1 MHKITSGSL
10 FSLVASLFLLV
21 SSTSCMRTP
30 MAESVQN
37 PENETFYESL
47 INLKGKKL
55 EGQTIYPEGKWAP
68 FAGQPISLEVASCT
82 KKELRIPIYIGG
94 KVYRTLILERTAD
107 GFFLKHEN
115 KNDDGRSNQINLYG
129 GQTEGNGTAYVQ
141 LFPSDAYTKNLM
153 SLSTPSVWT
162 LAFSSDRSTF
172 SYLVESDG
180 KLQMQIDFNLND
192 YLANMPVKTEPRSIR

>member
-1 MHKITSGSL
+1 
-10 FSLVASLFLLV
+10 
-21 SSTSCMRTP
+21 MRTP
-30 MAESVQN
+30 IAESAQI
-37 PENETFYESL
+37 PANETFYQSL
-47 INLKGKKL
+47 VNLKGKKL

-68 FAGQPISLEVASCT
+68 FAGQQIALEVASCT
-82 KKELRIPIYIGG
+82 KKEVRIPIFIGG
-94 KVYRTLILERTAD
+94 KVYRTLILERTPE

-115 KNDDGRSNQINLYG
+115 KNEDGRSNQIDLYG

-141 LFPSDAYTKNLM
+141 LFPADLYTKNLM

-162 LAFSSDRSTF
+162 LAFSSDRTTF

-192 YLANMPVKTEPRSIR
+192 YLANMPVKTEQRSTR